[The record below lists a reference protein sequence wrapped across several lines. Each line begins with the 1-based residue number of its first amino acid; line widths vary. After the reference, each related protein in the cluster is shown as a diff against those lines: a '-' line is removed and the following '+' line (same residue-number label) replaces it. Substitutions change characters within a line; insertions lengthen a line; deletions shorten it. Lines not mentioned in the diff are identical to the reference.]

1 MAQEHAGEEPPAQG
15 TPAPG
20 LVAAR
25 IEELFKEAQGVEILF
40 LSTHPM
46 NPKVCPGI
54 CPKQIEIKPTKFPLA
69 RSTFLL
75 VQKPRLLLVQTLLLM
90 A

>member
-1 MAQEHAGEEPPAQG
+1 VAQEHAGEEPPAQG
-15 TPAPG
+15 TLAPG

-54 CPKQIEIKPTKFPLA
+54 FPKFPLVG
-69 RSTFLL
+69 STFCWLRN
-75 VQKPRLLLVQTLLLM
+75 PDCCWFRLY
-90 A
+90 